1 MAKIVEFKPGTSE
14 ARPIAPAPAPE
25 LASKKPGYV
34 KVRLMFLT
42 PEPQHLRSLQLAH
55 AYNIRPPYNEEVS
68 ILLPQMKVFTLLET
82 YFPAFETLQKAGI
95 ISKSS
100 KLRDFRILDED
111 NLTLSYIF

>member
-1 MAKIVEFKPGTSE
+1 MAKIDFKQDVSE
-14 ARPIAPAPAPE
+14 ARPIAPAPVPE
-25 LASKKPGYV
+25 LAPEKLGYM
-34 KVRLMFLT
+34 KVRLLYLT

-68 ILLPQMKVFTLLET
+68 ILLPRMKVFTLLET
-82 YFPAFETLQKAGI
+82 FIPAFEYLQKAGI

-111 NLTLSYIF
+111 KLTLSYIF

>member
-1 MAKIVEFKPGTSE
+1 LASTDLKLSSNAV
-14 ARPIAPAPAPE
+14 PIAPTPVPE
-25 LASKKPGYV
+25 VAASKPGYM
-34 KVRLMFLT
+34 KVRLMYLT

-55 AYNIRPPYNEEVS
+55 AYNIRPPYNEEIS

-82 YFPAFETLQKAGI
+82 FIPAFEILQKAGV
-95 ISKSS
+95 ISKNS